1 MPGRKRRAAV
11 HNRSGP
17 FVSVWSILCFPLPP
31 LFLVLGLSL
40 ARPLTLPLTLLEGG
54 VLVPR
59 AAKRRMSMRG
69 ASKYPINQ
77 LLEPILL
84 ITERIVQASLERFH

>member
-17 FVSVWSILCFPLPP
+17 FVSVWSILCFPPPP

-40 ARPLTLPLTLLEGG
+40 TRPLTLPLTLLEGG

-59 AAKRRMSMRG
+59 AAKRRMSVQGWILFWLGM
-69 ASKYPINQ
+69 
-77 LLEPILL
+77 LLDTCRYEIIKDSGLF
-84 ITERIVQASLERFH
+84 RKS